1 MLAPMNKPNLLQRIG
16 RGLTRTRN
24 FVMNGLFLLVLVLIV
39 VAVFDSA
46 GGVSVPDDA
55 ALVLDPEGALVEE
68 TRIGNPLE
76 NWWSPGQSE
85 PSANVN
91 DLVRAVDLAAED
103 DRIRALVLDLDK
115 LTWAASAHARY
126 LGDALERFKSA
137 GKEVLA
143 FGYDYGQ
150 PHYAIASFAD
160 AVYLHPHGGMAFTGY
175 GYVRAYF
182 KGLLDKLG
190 VNIHVFRVGKYKE
203 AVEPFTEEG
212 MSTEV
217 REVNQAMVDE
227 LWGAYRQLV
236 VANRGIEPEVFDRYA
251 VTYDEVL
258 ANTGGNMAR
267 VALEHGL
274 VDELSTPDQVRN
286 RVAAATGQTD
296 GDDYADID
304 YRSYLST
311 LPPDLPADGNVGLIF
326 AQGPILMGD
335 DRAAAAADNLVG
347 LIREARED
355 ESVAALVLRID
366 SPGGHAFAS
375 ELIRQELELTQ
386 LADKP
391 VVASMGPV
399 AASGGYWIAATAD
412 RIVAHPTTITGSIGI
427 FGLVATFE
435 EALAG
440 VGVQGDGVGSLP
452 LSGGFDPLRGLNEP
466 AQRVLQASIRHG
478 YDNFVNLVAKG
489 RDMPPEAVEE
499 IAQGRVWLG
508 SQAAEIGLVDELG
521 ALPNAL
527 DAAAALADLD
537 VEDYGVKTFSP
548 PVPPFDL
555 LMQEILDSAASVGAG
570 SRPPSV
576 PSRLRQAWEMLQ
588 QLQNPAAAYALC
600 EVCLGIDQ
608 RF

>member
-1 MLAPMNKPNLLQRIG
+1 MNKPNLLQRIG

-24 FVMNGLFLLVLVLIV
+24 FVMNGLFLLVIVLVV
-39 VAVFDSA
+39 VALFSSA
-46 GGVSVPDDA
+46 DGLSVPDDA

-68 TRIGNPLE
+68 TWVANPLQD
-76 NWWSPGQSE
+76 WWSAGNSE
-85 PSANVN
+85 PKANVN
-91 DLVRAVDLAAED
+91 DLVRAVELAAED
-103 DRIRALVLDLDK
+103 ERIKAIVLDLDN
-115 LTWAASAHARY
+115 LTWAAAAHARY
-126 LGDALERFKSA
+126 LGEALKGFQAA
-137 GKEVLA
+137 GKQVVA

-150 PHYAIASFAD
+150 AHYAIASFAD
-160 AVYLHPHGGMAFTGY
+160 AVYLHPQGGMAFTGY

-182 KGLLDKLG
+182 KGLLDRLG

-212 MSTEV
+212 MSAEA
-217 REVNQAMVDE
+217 REVNQAMVND
-227 LWGAYRQLV
+227 LWGAYRQLI
-236 VANRGIEPEVFDRYA
+236 VANRGVEPEVFDRYA
-251 VTYDEVL
+251 VEYDAVL
-258 ANTGGNMAR
+258 ADAGGDMAR

-274 VDELSTPDQVRN
+274 VDELTTPDQVRS
-286 RVAAATGQTD
+286 RIAAATGETD

-304 YRSYLST
+304 YLSYLST
-311 LPPDLPADGNVGLIF
+311 LPPDPPAERNVGLIF

-347 LIREARED
+347 LIREARDD
-355 ESVAALVLRID
+355 ETVAALVLRVD

-427 FGLVATFE
+427 FGLVPTFE

-466 AQRVLQASIRHG
+466 ARRVLQASIAHG
-478 YDNFVNLVAKG
+478 YDQFVNLVAKG

-508 SQAAEIGLVDELG
+508 RQAAEIGLVDELG
-521 ALPNAL
+521 ALPKAL

-537 VEDYGVKTFSP
+537 LQDYGVKTFSP

-555 LMQEILDSAASVGAG
+555 LMQEILDSTVGVGLGAAP
-570 SRPPSV
+570 RSV
-576 PSRLRQAWEMLQ
+576 PGRLRQAWEMLQ
-588 QLQNPAAAYALC
+588 QLQDPTAAYALC